1 MNNFDRVL
9 KILQEDT
16 SSTSDSFKLLQK
28 ILTHKNPV
36 VFLKMFNGNFPLT
49 DSSGD
54 VERIKRVLDIIKLNE
69 SKVYYDDYALTIL
82 NRIAEDKDDV
92 KKQLKIIEFL
102 REEFDKL
109 PNKNEDSL
117 GSLYSKLIG
126 KFRR

>member
-1 MNNFDRVL
+1 MSSISAL
-9 KILQEDT
+9 AE
-16 SSTSDSFKLLQK
+16 STSQTGGSV
-28 ILTHKNPV
+28 P
-36 VFLKMFNGNFPLT
+36 
-49 DSSGD
+49 GD